1 MMDVKRE
8 RHKEVNLLC
17 MYLQFWWKYI
27 QKMAMQI
34 GKYILLLWGGNCALQ
49 NSPFFE
55 ALKLLL

>member
-34 GKYILLLWGGNCALQ
+34 GKYYCFGEEIALYKIHH
-49 NSPFFE
+49 F
-55 ALKLLL
+55 LRH